1 MKKKL
6 NQNMLAGVCFLLML
20 LCAPSYSAHNE
31 LWIDAED
38 LFNIKINMTADE
50 VIEKLGPPLYL
61 EANNSLD
68 EQIITNSL
76 YYNFRTKIYK
86 TNSPYKTAV
95 ISEFNMSWGR
105 KTIVQFTFIEDRLV
119 GWEEDKLTLNMASN
133 DKSRGSMLKYVGLLL
148 DIIIAAKVFM

>member
-1 MKKKL
+1 MKKIL
-6 NQNMLAGVCFLLML
+6 NQNMLTGVCFLLML
-20 LCAPSYSAHNE
+20 LCAPIYSAHNE

-61 EANNSLD
+61 EANNNLD

-76 YYNFRTKIYK
+76 YYNFRTKKYNPK
-86 TNSPYKTAV
+86 K
-95 ISEFNMSWGR
+95 ISEDDTSWGR
-105 KTIVQFTFIEDRLV
+105 KTIVQFTFIEDRLM

-133 DKSRGSMLKYVGLLL
+133 DKSRGSILKYFGLLL
-148 DIIIAAKVFM
+148 DVVIAAKVFM

>member
-20 LCAPSYSAHNE
+20 LCAPIYSAHNE
-31 LWIDAED
+31 LWINAED

-61 EANNSLD
+61 EANNNLD

-76 YYNFRTKIYK
+76 YYNFRTKKYNPK
-86 TNSPYKTAV
+86 K
-95 ISEFNMSWGR
+95 ISEDDTSWGR
-105 KTIVQFTFIEDRLV
+105 KTIVQFTFIEDRLM

-133 DKSRGSMLKYVGLLL
+133 DKSRGSILKYFGLLL
-148 DIIIAAKVFM
+148 DVVIAAKVFM

>member
-1 MKKKL
+1 MKKIL

-20 LCAPSYSAHNE
+20 LCAPIYSAHNE

-61 EANNSLD
+61 EANNNLD
-68 EQIITNSL
+68 EEIITNSL
-76 YYNFRTKIYK
+76 YYNIRTKKYNPK
-86 TNSPYKTAV
+86 K
-95 ISEFNMSWGR
+95 ISEDNTSWGR

-133 DKSRGSMLKYVGLLL
+133 DKSRGSILKYFGLLL
-148 DIIIAAKVFM
+148 DIVIAAKVFM

>member
-1 MKKKL
+1 MKKIL
-6 NQNMLAGVCFLLML
+6 NQNMLTGVCFLLML
-20 LCAPSYSAHNE
+20 LCAPIYSAHNE

-61 EANNSLD
+61 EANNNLD

-76 YYNFRTKIYK
+76 YYNFRTKKYNPK
-86 TNSPYKTAV
+86 K
-95 ISEFNMSWGR
+95 ISEDDTSWGR
-105 KTIVQFTFIEDRLV
+105 KTIVQFSFIEDQLV

-133 DKSRGSMLKYVGLLL
+133 EKNRGSILKYFGLLL
-148 DIIIAAKVFM
+148 DIVIAAKVFM

>member
-1 MKKKL
+1 MKKIL

-20 LCAPSYSAHNE
+20 LCAPIYSAHNE

-61 EANNSLD
+61 EANNNLD

-76 YYNFRTKIYK
+76 YYNFRTKKYNPK
-86 TNSPYKTAV
+86 K
-95 ISEFNMSWGR
+95 ISEDDTSWGR
-105 KTIVQFTFIEDRLV
+105 KTIVQFSFIEDQLV

-133 DKSRGSMLKYVGLLL
+133 EKNRGSILKYFGLLL
-148 DIIIAAKVFM
+148 DIVIAAKVFM